1 MWGAFSP
8 GERLYGQL
16 LNSFPSAIVACGAN
30 AIRGLT
36 GLGSA
41 VIFVPFASL
50 VWSAAMALAV
60 SATLDVMGN
69 AYLCW
74 LNREI
79 VEIPREY
86 WRVVGALTLGI
97 LVGSLFVTLDD
108 KVVRH
113 LVGSV
118 ILLTVLILAFSS
130 RFDIPHIP
138 AGYYTA
144 AGFVVGLIS
153 PVSGVPG
160 PAVALMLTLQG
171 KETEIAKLTPPVLLI
186 NALVRIVGLVA
197 VGRFNPVTMK
207 TALIMLPF
215 GLIGVYGGQRVGR
228 HMPFS
233 QLKYLIVALVAASG
247 LWMVAR

>member
-1 MWGAFSP
+1 MASS
-8 GERLYGQL
+8 LTL
-16 LNSFPSAIVACGAN
+16 LLLAVVACGAN

-60 SATLDVMGN
+60 SAALDVMGN

-79 VEIPREY
+79 VSIPREY
-86 WRVVGALTLGI
+86 WRVVGALTAGI
-97 LVGSLFVTLDD
+97 LAGSLFVTLND
-108 KVVRH
+108 KTVRH
-113 LVGSV
+113 LVGAV
-118 ILLTVLILAFSS
+118 ILLMVVIIAFSS
-130 RFDIPHIP
+130 KFSIPEIP
-138 AGYYTA
+138 DKYYTV
-144 AGFVVGLIS
+144 AGFIVGLIS

-171 KETEIAKLTPPVLLI
+171 KQTEIAKLTPPVLLI
-186 NALVRIVGLVA
+186 NALVRIVGLLA
-197 VGRFNPVTMK
+197 IGRFDAVTIK
-207 TALIMLPF
+207 TSMIMLPF
-215 GLIGVYGGQRVGR
+215 GLLGVYGGQRVGR
-228 HMPFS
+228 NMPFS
-233 QLKYLIVALVAASG
+233 QLKYLIVGLVAASG